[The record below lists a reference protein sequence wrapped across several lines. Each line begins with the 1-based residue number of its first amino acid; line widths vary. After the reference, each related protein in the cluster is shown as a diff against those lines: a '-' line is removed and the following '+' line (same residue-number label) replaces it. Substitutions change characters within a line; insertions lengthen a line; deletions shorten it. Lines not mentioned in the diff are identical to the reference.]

1 MISGKDMKYLVE
13 KVLMGFEDSGQRR
26 GWYTEDA
33 VMLVLRTGAT
43 ESRYYHLRQKLSKG
57 RIGVARGLF
66 QIEPSTAR
74 SIIKNYIAY
83 RPSIKGDIERI
94 CMCDL
99 SKIDDPEENAQL
111 ELQLMGNNLLSI
123 GLCRVRY
130 RPYPARIPPAIDIVA
145 QADYW
150 LKAYNR
156 GGKGTINKFVTHAKR
171 LKVD

>member
-1 MISGKDMKYLVE
+1 MIHMNDMKYLVE
-13 KVLMGFEDSGQRR
+13 KVLQGLEGTGRR
-26 GWYTEDA
+26 KGWYTEDA

-57 RIGVARGLF
+57 RIGVARGFF
-66 QIEPSTAR
+66 QIEPTTAR
-74 SIIKNYIAY
+74 SIINDYIDY
-83 RPSIKGDIERI
+83 RSSIKEDIERI

-99 SKIDDPEENAQL
+99 SKIDDPEEDAQL
-111 ELQLMGNNLLSI
+111 EIQLIGNNPLGI

-130 RPYPARIPPAIDIVA
+130 RPYPRAIPPASDVQA

-156 GGKGTINKFVTHAKR
+156 GGKGTIKKFVSATNRFKIF
-171 LKVD
+171 